1 MSGKNEHFEKL
12 QAHLLEREWSEEQV
26 INLANK
32 VGRLLMSHEG
42 ALEILEF
49 QQEVDEGIQ
58 AQKDFDA
65 VYNTAPVF
73 NAEQARQLP
82 IPESFFEDTQKGWDV
97 T

>member
-1 MSGKNEHFEKL
+1 MSRNEHFEKL
-12 QAHLLEREWSEEQV
+12 QEHLLEREWSEEQV

-42 ALEILEF
+42 ALEILEY

-58 AQKDFDA
+58 AKKEYDRVFG
-65 VYNTAPVF
+65 TAPVF
-73 NAEQARQLP
+73 NSEQARQLP
-82 IPESFFEDTQKGWDV
+82 LEGWDV